1 MFRIIKD
8 LEELFYSLSIEN
20 TLSYEGLWPDIAE
33 AADLE
38 L

>member
-8 LEELFYSLSIEN
+8 LEKLFYSLSIEN
-20 TLSYEGLWPDIAE
+20 TVSFEGLWPDLVE
-33 AADLE
+33 AADPE